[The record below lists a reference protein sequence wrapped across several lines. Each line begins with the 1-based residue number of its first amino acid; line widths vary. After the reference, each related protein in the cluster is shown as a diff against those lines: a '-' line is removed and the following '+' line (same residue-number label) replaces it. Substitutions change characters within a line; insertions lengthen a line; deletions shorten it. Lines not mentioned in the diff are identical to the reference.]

1 MGWDISKVI
10 KGGNNIFNLKV
21 FATTETGQLANL

>member
-1 MGWDISKVI
+1 MEWNISKI
-10 KGGNNIFNLKV
+10 MKGGNDIFNLKV